1 MDRNHPFSRRPSQ
14 ALRSDEDRAR
24 EAAALDAEADYVAL
38 LERAK
43 EEAEKRRLDEERDHE
58 RSVLAS
64 PAGTPLQTPRR
75 RPESPASA
83 PRGRPASTPLDYSKW
98 DKLETSDDESS
109 QGAASAESE
118 PFSPTELRC
127 YPCAPGAGDTPGA
140 DADDERGG
148 ASDRDDAS
156 AASSEAETVDADPGG
171 DD

>member
-1 MDRNHPFSRRPSQ
+1 MP
-14 ALRSDEDRAR
+14 
-24 EAAALDAEADYVAL
+24 
-38 LERAK
+38 
-43 EEAEKRRLDEERDHE
+43 
-58 RSVLAS
+58 
-64 PAGTPLQTPRR
+64 TT
-75 RPESPASA
+75 
-83 PRGRPASTPLDYSKW
+83 LDYSKW